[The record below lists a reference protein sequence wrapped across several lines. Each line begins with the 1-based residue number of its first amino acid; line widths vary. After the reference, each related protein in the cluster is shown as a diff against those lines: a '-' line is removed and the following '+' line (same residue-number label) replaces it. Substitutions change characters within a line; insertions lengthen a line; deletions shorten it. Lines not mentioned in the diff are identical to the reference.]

1 VYISTS
7 FLLGILKCYYDFDL
21 GLTNVLVI
29 LCYSIAMDQKIT
41 KFLQKLLLKEDKAR
55 YKRQDLQ
62 SKQDQEIYKPIDP
75 TKTYNLT
82 DEVNELLGRL
92 NTMNFS
98 LNSKYLKNNK
108 CKYKWPMNIDR
119 SAGIENFTSN
129 NNLELMECL
138 SSHM

>member
-1 VYISTS
+1 
-7 FLLGILKCYYDFDL
+7 
-21 GLTNVLVI
+21 
-29 LCYSIAMDQKIT
+29 MDQKIT

-62 SKQDQEIYKPIDP
+62 SKQDQEIHKPIDP

-98 LNSKYLKNNK
+98 LNSKYLRNNK

-119 SAGIENFTSN
+119 SAGIEDFTSN

>member
-1 VYISTS
+1 
-7 FLLGILKCYYDFDL
+7 
-21 GLTNVLVI
+21 
-29 LCYSIAMDQKIT
+29 MDQKIT